1 MEPTHAR
8 VTVELD
14 VTTNGSAYDVHDRV
28 ACLQFSESFEA
39 ALKRHGASD
48 CAPMMVRS
56 DVWEC
61 GFALVWTVVSYRWAV
76 YNVPRDSV
84 SSVREAL
91 RDVCGVINAPLAHG
105 HILCD
110 PDTATITP
118 TPA

>member
-1 MEPTHAR
+1 MESTHAR

-14 VTTNGSAYDVHDRV
+14 VTTNGSAYEVHDRV

-56 DVWEC
+56 DVWDV
-61 GFALVWTVVSYRWAV
+61 GFALVWTVVSYRWAI

-91 RDVCGVINAPLAHG
+91 RDVCGAINAPLAHG